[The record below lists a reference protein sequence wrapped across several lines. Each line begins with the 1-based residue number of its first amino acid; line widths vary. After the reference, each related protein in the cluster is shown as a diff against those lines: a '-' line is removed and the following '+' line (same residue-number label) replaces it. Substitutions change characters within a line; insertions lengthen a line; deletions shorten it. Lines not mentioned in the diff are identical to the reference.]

1 MQNKWID
8 GRVSGILLDKESEM
22 SSLKG
27 QFRNWDQNKMRQQVT
42 QMRESSESEKR
53 FPQNAKVG
61 DRNMAYC
68 VRYGKEV
75 SMAGTMSSGMNGGN
89 KRINWSL
96 DK

>member
-1 MQNKWID
+1 
-8 GRVSGILLDKESEM
+8 
-22 SSLKG
+22 
-27 QFRNWDQNKMRQQVT
+27 
-42 QMRESSESEKR
+42 MRESSESEKR